1 MIPPIYPILDTGA
14 LERRNFPVE
23 AAAEA
28 MLEGGARILQFRH
41 KGHWPRAVFAAA
53 EDVAASCARRGVP
66 LIVNDRADFARL
78 LAAGLHVG
86 QDDPPPRQA
95 RRLIGPDAVLGLS
108 THNPGQLASA
118 AGEPLTYVAI
128 GPVFPTGSKE
138 NSDPVIELDWLK
150 LPRPFPLVAIG
161 GITRSNALAVLEAGA
176 DSVAVIS
183 DLLPETCTYESVRA
197 RMEEWQRL
205 LTA

>member
-1 MIPPIYPILDTGA
+1 VIPPIYPILDTGA

-41 KGHWPRAVFAAA
+41 KGHWPRAVFSTA
-53 EDVAASCARRGVP
+53 ERVAALCTRRGVP
-66 LIVNDRADFARL
+66 LIVNDRADFAAL
-78 LAAGLHVG
+78 LGAGLHVG
-86 QDDPPPRQA
+86 QDDLPPRDV
-95 RRLIGPDAVLGLS
+95 RRLIGPDAVLGFS
-108 THNPGQLASA
+108 THNPAQLTSA
-118 AGEPLTYVAI
+118 ASEPLTYVAI
-128 GPVFPTGSKE
+128 GPVFPTGSKQ
-138 NSDPVIELDWLK
+138 NPDPVIGLDWLS

-161 GITRSNALAVLEAGA
+161 GITRANALSVLEAGA

-183 DLLPETCTYESVRA
+183 GLLPEPCTYETIRA